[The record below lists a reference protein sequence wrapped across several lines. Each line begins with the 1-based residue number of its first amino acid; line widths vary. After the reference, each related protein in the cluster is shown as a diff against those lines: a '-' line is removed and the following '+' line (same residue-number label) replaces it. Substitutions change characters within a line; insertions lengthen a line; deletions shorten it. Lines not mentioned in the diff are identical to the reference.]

1 LVLFIFLVQRDT
13 VMASLSEIV
22 EQEVVALPRGKLSI
36 TSESSLASVA
46 SLSMPLIQEIVLS
59 ADIKCSDC
67 QEKIADI
74 MSRMIEA
81 ETYSILVS
89 VLEKKVTLTC
99 TYSGD
104 RRVSKSYGEALLCK
118 MSTFKRRILHSS
130 RKQLNVE

>member
-1 LVLFIFLVQRDT
+1 
-13 VMASLSEIV
+13 MASLSEIV
-22 EQEVVALPRGKLSI
+22 EQEVVASPRGKLSI

>member
-1 LVLFIFLVQRDT
+1 
-13 VMASLSEIV
+13 MASLSEIV
-22 EQEVVALPRGKLSI
+22 EQELGASPRSKLSI

-59 ADIKCSDC
+59 ADIRCSDC

-74 MSRMIEA
+74 MSRMIA

-118 MSTFKRRILHSS
+118 ISIFKRRMFHSS
-130 RKQLNVE
+130 RKTTTQCRLA

>member
-1 LVLFIFLVQRDT
+1 
-13 VMASLSEIV
+13 MASLSEIV

>member
-1 LVLFIFLVQRDT
+1 
-13 VMASLSEIV
+13 MATLSEIV
-22 EQEVVALPRGKLSI
+22 EEELEPSLRSKLSR
-36 TSESSLASVA
+36 TSETSLASVA

-59 ADIKCSDC
+59 ADIRCSDC
-67 QEKIADI
+67 QEKVADI
-74 MSRMIEA
+74 MARMI

-118 MSTFKRRILHSS
+118 ISTIKRLICPS
-130 RKQLNVE
+130 RKQQLRVA

>member
-1 LVLFIFLVQRDT
+1 
-13 VMASLSEIV
+13 MASLSKIV
-22 EQEVVALPRGKLSI
+22 EQEVVASPRSKLSI
-36 TSESSLASVA
+36 TRESSLASVA

-67 QEKIADI
+67 QEKISDI
-74 MSRMIEA
+74 MSRMI

-104 RRVSKSYGEALLCK
+104 RRVSKSYGEAFLCK
-118 MSTFKRRILHSS
+118 MSTFKRRMLHSS

>member
-1 LVLFIFLVQRDT
+1 
-13 VMASLSEIV
+13 MASLSKIV
-22 EQEVVALPRGKLSI
+22 EQEVVASPRSKLSI
-36 TSESSLASVA
+36 TRESSLASVA

-67 QEKIADI
+67 QEKISDI
-74 MSRMIEA
+74 MSRMIA

-104 RRVSKSYGEALLCK
+104 RRVSKSYGEAFLCK
-118 MSTFKRRILHSS
+118 MSTFKRRMLHSS

>member
-1 LVLFIFLVQRDT
+1 
-13 VMASLSEIV
+13 MASLSEIV
-22 EQEVVALPRGKLSI
+22 EQEVVASPRGKLSI

-74 MSRMIEA
+74 MSRMI

>member
-1 LVLFIFLVQRDT
+1 
-13 VMASLSEIV
+13 MASLSEIV
-22 EQEVVALPRGKLSI
+22 EQEVVASPRGKLSI

-104 RRVSKSYGEALLCK
+104 RRVSKSYDEALLCK
-118 MSTFKRRILHSS
+118 MSTFKRKILHSS

>member
-1 LVLFIFLVQRDT
+1 
-13 VMASLSEIV
+13 MASVSKIV
-22 EQEVVALPRGKLSI
+22 EQEVVASPRSKLSI
-36 TSESSLASVA
+36 TRESSLASVA

-74 MSRMIEA
+74 MSRMI

-118 MSTFKRRILHSS
+118 MSTFKRRMLHSS
-130 RKQLNVE
+130 RKQLNAE

>member
-1 LVLFIFLVQRDT
+1 
-13 VMASLSEIV
+13 MASLSEIV
-22 EQEVVALPRGKLSI
+22 EKELVASPRSKLSI

-74 MSRMIEA
+74 MWRMI
-81 ETYSILVS
+81 ETYSIMMS
-89 VLEKKVTLTC
+89 VLEKEVTLTC

-118 MSTFKRRILHSS
+118 MSTFKRRLFHSS
-130 RKQLNVE
+130 KKQQLNVA

>member
-1 LVLFIFLVQRDT
+1 
-13 VMASLSEIV
+13 MASVSKIV
-22 EQEVVALPRGKLSI
+22 EQEVVASPRSKLSI
-36 TSESSLASVA
+36 TRERSLASVA

-74 MSRMIEA
+74 MSRMI

>member
-1 LVLFIFLVQRDT
+1 
-13 VMASLSEIV
+13 MASLSEIV
-22 EQEVVALPRGKLSI
+22 EQEVVASPRGKLSI

-46 SLSMPLIQEIVLS
+46 SLSMPLEIVLS

-74 MSRMIEA
+74 MSRMIA

>member
-1 LVLFIFLVQRDT
+1 
-13 VMASLSEIV
+13 MASLSKIV
-22 EQEVVALPRGKLSI
+22 EQEVVASPRSKLSI
-36 TSESSLASVA
+36 TRESSLASVA

-67 QEKIADI
+67 QEKISDI
-74 MSRMIEA
+74 MSRMI

-89 VLEKKVTLTC
+89 VLEKNVTLTC

-104 RRVSKSYGEALLCK
+104 RRVSKSYAEALLCK

>member
-1 LVLFIFLVQRDT
+1 
-13 VMASLSEIV
+13 MASLSEIV
-22 EQEVVALPRGKLSI
+22 EKELVASPRSKLSI

-74 MSRMIEA
+74 MSRMIE
-81 ETYSILVS
+81 TYSILVS

-104 RRVSKSYGEALLCK
+104 RRVSKSYSEALLFK
-118 MSTFKRRILHSS
+118 MSTFKRRIFPSS
-130 RKQLNVE
+130 RKQQLNAV

>member
-1 LVLFIFLVQRDT
+1 
-13 VMASLSEIV
+13 MASLSKIV
-22 EQEVVALPRGKLSI
+22 EQEVVASPRSKLSI
-36 TSESSLASVA
+36 TRESSLASVA

-74 MSRMIEA
+74 MSRMI

-118 MSTFKRRILHSS
+118 MSTFKRRMIHSS

>member
-1 LVLFIFLVQRDT
+1 
-13 VMASLSEIV
+13 MASLSEIV
-22 EQEVVALPRGKLSI
+22 EQEVVASPRGKLSI

-46 SLSMPLIQEIVLS
+46 SLSMPLEIVLS

-74 MSRMIEA
+74 MSRMI

>member
-1 LVLFIFLVQRDT
+1 
-13 VMASLSEIV
+13 MASLSEIV
-22 EQEVVALPRGKLSI
+22 EQEVVASPRGKLSI

-46 SLSMPLIQEIVLS
+46 SLSMPLEIVLS